1 MITIKELATVREL
14 LNFSEEEI
22 ANEMSTT
29 LKNVQIIEKEQI
41 SDTMSNRFYR
51 LTILKLIKKVDFDK
65 VIDTL

>member
-14 LNFSEEEI
+14 LNIKDEDI

-29 LKNVQIIEKEQI
+29 VQNVSIIEKEQI
-41 SDTMSNRFYR
+41 SDTMTNRFYR

-65 VIDTL
+65 VIDQI

>member
-14 LNFSEEEI
+14 LNISEEEI

>member
-14 LNFSEEEI
+14 LNINEEDI

-29 LKNVQIIEKEQI
+29 IKNVSLIEKEQI
-41 SDTMSNRFYR
+41 SDTMTNRFYR

-65 VIDTL
+65 VIDQI

>member
-14 LNFSEEEI
+14 LNINEEDI

-29 LKNVQIIEKEQI
+29 INNVRIIEKEQI
-41 SDTMSNRFYR
+41 SDSMINRFYR

-65 VIDTL
+65 VIDQI